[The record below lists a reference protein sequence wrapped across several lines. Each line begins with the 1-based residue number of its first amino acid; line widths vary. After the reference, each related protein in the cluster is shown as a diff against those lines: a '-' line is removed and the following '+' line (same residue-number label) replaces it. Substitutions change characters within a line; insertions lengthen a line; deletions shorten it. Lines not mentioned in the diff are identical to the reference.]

1 MSTSALRVENLRVE
15 YAGVKAVRGVSVDVA
30 AGECTAIIGANGAGK
45 TSFLRGISGITAARC
60 DGIWLNDLRIDNLPA
75 EKRARNGLGHVL
87 EGRHIFPGLT
97 VQENLELGHLS
108 RRGHAISTELDRV
121 HALFPD
127 LVTRADMHAGS
138 LSGGQQQFLAIARAM
153 MAQPQVLLLD
163 EPTLGLA
170 PRLVDRVAEVILALV
185 AEGTTVLLVEQSLEV
200 VRSAAKTV
208 HMLSHGRVTVT
219 TTTEAGDLVAQAQE
233 VYMS

>member
-1 MSTSALRVENLRVE
+1 MAASTLRVENLRVE
-15 YAGVKAVRGVSVDVA
+15 YSGVKAVRGVTVNVA
-30 AGECTAIIGANGAGK
+30 AGECTAIVGANGAGK
-45 TSFLRGISGITAARC
+45 TSMLRGISGITAARS
-60 DGIWLNDLRIDNLPA
+60 DGIWLNDVRIDNLPA
-75 EKRARNGLGHVL
+75 EKRARKGLGHVL

-97 VQENLELGHLS
+97 VRENLELGHLS
-108 RRGHAISTELDRV
+108 RSGHAISNELDRV

-127 LVTRADMHAGS
+127 LVTRADVHAGS

-153 MAQPQVLLLD
+153 MAEPLVLLLD

-170 PRLVDRVAEVILALV
+170 PRLVDQVAEVILALV

-200 VRSAAKTV
+200 VRSAAHTV
-208 HMLSHGRVTVT
+208 HMLSHGQVTVT
-219 TTTEAGDLVAQAQE
+219 TTTAAGDLVEQAHE